1 MFRENPRHVSWNNK
15 NTEVEGGRQNKM
27 GFSCRKVEE
36 HTPHLIL
43 LWIWNYFGDNIYG
56 LQFYRTRLSG
66 WLGWWRLG
74 ISGISQ
80 LICLLRNT
88 FHCKLFRSASRN
100 RSAKVLDFQFL
111 KVMNVRLSLR
121 LCKILVQFLTF
132 RLFSGHIGIY
142 FTQPSAAVLVV

>member
-15 NTEVEGGRQNKM
+15 NTEVKGGRQNMM
-27 GFSCRKVEE
+27 GVSCRKVEE

-43 LWIWNYFGDNIYG
+43 LWIWNYFRDNIYG

-88 FHCKLFRSASRN
+88 FHCKLFDRLA
-100 RSAKVLDFQFL
+100 ATAALKVLDLQFL
-111 KVMNVRLSLR
+111 KAVNVRLSLR
-121 LCKILVQFLTF
+121 LCKILVQFLTL
-132 RLFSGHIGIY
+132 RLFSGHLGIC
-142 FTQPSAAVLVV
+142 FTQPRAAVLAV